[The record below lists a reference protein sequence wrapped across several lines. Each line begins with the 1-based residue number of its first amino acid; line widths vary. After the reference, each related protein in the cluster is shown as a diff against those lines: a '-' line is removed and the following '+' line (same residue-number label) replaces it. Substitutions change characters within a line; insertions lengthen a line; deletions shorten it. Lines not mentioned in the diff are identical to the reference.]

1 MKRQPY
7 VAGYFYPDE
16 PGLLRRTIESFLPLR
31 INKARAYG
39 AISPHAGYEYS
50 GPVAAAVYSSVDVP
64 ADVVILG
71 PAHHPIESVLALD
84 DSDSWQTPLG
94 EVPINPDLNPAD
106 FNRGRKLFSVIEK
119 LTGKN
124 IRLRSRFRSFSIS
137 SLICP
142 SFQSWFPM
150 KSDYEKLEGLGQT
163 LARAINSYGQ
173 DVLLVA
179 STDMSHYISQE
190 MAEKL
195 DYKAISFMQKLD
207 PRGLF
212 HLVTSYGLTMCGF
225 QPTAAVMVAAQA
237 LGAKEGQLVK
247 YQTSGERTGDYQQV
261 VGYAGLLLK

>member
-94 EVPINPDLNPAD
+94 EVPINPTLT
-106 FNRGRKLFSVIEK
+106 RLI
-119 LTGKN
+119 LTGGE
-124 IRLRSRFRSFSIS
+124 IVFSDREAHRKEHSIEVQVPF
-137 SLICP
+137 LQY
-142 SFQSWFPM
+142 FQPDLSIVPILV
-150 KSDYEKLEGLGQT
+150 SYEADYEKLEGLGQT